1 MLFPSDRASLR
12 RMYLEAWRRSRDA
25 MPLEPVQ
32 AQIAD
37 VVALHPEYHAA
48 LESGEESLE
57 KDWDGGDG
65 QGNPFL
71 HMGMHLAIRE
81 QAATDRPAG
90 IAAIHSRLC
99 ERLGDAHAAE
109 HLMMECLAAALWQAQ
124 QNARAPDESDYLE
137 ALRRL

>member
-12 RMYLEAWRRSRDA
+12 RDAARS
-25 MPLEPVQ
+25 L
-32 AQIAD
+32 AQIGGDPAMH
-37 VVALHPEYHAA
+37 ALTNAVSCSQPEV
-48 LESGEESLE
+48 SLE

>member
-1 MLFPSDRASLR
+1 
-12 RMYLEAWRRSRDA
+12 MYLEAWRRSRDA

-48 LESGEESLE
+48 LESGAEALD
-57 KDWDGGDG
+57 KDWDGSDG
-65 QGNPFL
+65 QSNPFL

-99 ERLGDAHAAE
+99 MRLGDAHAAE